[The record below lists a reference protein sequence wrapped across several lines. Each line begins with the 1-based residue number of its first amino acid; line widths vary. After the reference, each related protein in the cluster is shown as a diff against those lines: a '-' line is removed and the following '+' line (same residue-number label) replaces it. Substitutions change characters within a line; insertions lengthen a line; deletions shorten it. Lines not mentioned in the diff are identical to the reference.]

1 MATASYE
8 EYFSAPIQAI
18 TTPSPYRTTS
28 RPAMAT
34 GCSAVTARAA
44 VGCVMRDMAD
54 PLAACNVRIRDF
66 YPQPRVVLSPQSTI
80 FGSRGIMQI
89 PERVLY
95 IPEGEGSAS
104 LARLRRRRVGQI
116 PARSLTSVTSRHLPG
131 APGRAGGRY

>member
-1 MATASYE
+1 
-8 EYFSAPIQAI
+8 
-18 TTPSPYRTTS
+18 
-28 RPAMAT
+28 MAT

-104 LARLRRRRVGQI
+104 LARLRRRRVGQVPDI
-116 PARSLTSVTSRHLPG
+116 GYFPPPTPHAGTTRRKVLVSPQLRDLKRCLRRLPRQTRRRRRLHAF
-131 APGRAGGRY
+131 APTC